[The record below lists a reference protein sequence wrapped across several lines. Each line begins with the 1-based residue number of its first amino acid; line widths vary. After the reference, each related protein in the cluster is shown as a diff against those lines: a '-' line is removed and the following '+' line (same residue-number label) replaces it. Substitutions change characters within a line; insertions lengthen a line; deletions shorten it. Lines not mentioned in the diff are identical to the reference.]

1 MFRDALK
8 LLCFLTKEA
17 RKKGEEKI
25 EEKEEH
31 EYKLSHLDTTL
42 FHT

>member
-1 MFRDALK
+1 MPLNYYVSWQK
-8 LLCFLTKEA
+8 KQE
-17 RKKGEEKI
+17 KKGEEKI